1 MLKSKIRARR
11 DGLLYGDMA
20 NLAVCRGTALALGI
34 HSRIDAA
41 VERILARLPHGNTY
55 LDRNMIGAV
64 AGRGKIA
71 LRK

>member
-1 MLKSKIRARR
+1 
-11 DGLLYGDMA
+11 MA